1 MHRPRDHPT
10 NDPLMFPNK
19 EVFKEPEK
27 CLIALEQNKEGEIL
41 CFNKQSN
48 GGPRG
53 TEGPLYLLVL
63 LRTIKGVKDTKYPSY
78 ESLIHSY
85 ETLFHSI
92 LISSLAS
99 SVKELMS
106 MIV

>member
-63 LRTIKGVKDTKYPSY
+63 LRTIKGVIKDTKYP
-78 ESLIHSY
+78 LGIR
-85 ETLFHSI
+85 SI
-92 LISSLAS
+92 PSIEALLLISTLAS
-99 SVKELMS
+99 SDKELMS